1 MRDDGYSVNMRQ
13 DRKTGE
19 YLAFVPSTYDQ
30 GRGRYYM
37 AYTLADGWVEVTPE
51 YATRSTRTVRE
62 YPENLKRAV
71 DSNLGHLLNVV
82 PRLFG

>member
-19 YLAFVPSTYDQ
+19 YLAFIPSTYDQ

-51 YATRSTRTVRE
+51 YATRETRTVKE

-71 DSNLGHLLNVV
+71 DSNLGYLLNVV